1 MCIIPLENST
11 YMCYNIIT
19 AGTQDKNRTRRC
31 LTVERNK
38 ENVNRAKSTYC
49 TSHASDWKSKGGD
62 NVKIKV
68 EIIADGKPLTAEQ
81 IAFIKAIIKALTA
94 LLT

>member
-1 MCIIPLENST
+1 
-11 YMCYNIIT
+11 
-19 AGTQDKNRTRRC
+19 
-31 LTVERNK
+31 
-38 ENVNRAKSTYC
+38 
-49 TSHASDWKSKGGD
+49 
-62 NVKIKV
+62 VKIKV